1 MTTPSEQP
9 QDPNT
14 PGHQPPTTPT
24 PQPQNPQGPPPP
36 PGATPQQ
43 GQPQGG
49 PAQGGPAQGGPAQS
63 GPAQGQQP
71 QTQGQD
77 PYSNPPRQFGAQSG
91 VWNTQTALKPSEE
104 RNLGMLAHLVPAV
117 LLPLSAGTLG
127 FVGSLVIFLIYKDR
141 GPFVRQHAANSL
153 NVQIITA
160 ILLILS
166 SLLMFV
172 LIGFLFYPLVI
183 VVAVVIH
190 VIGAVKANNGEW
202 WTPPLTPQFVS

>member
-1 MTTPSEQP
+1 MTTPSNTP

-14 PGHQPPTTPT
+14 PGQQPHSP
-24 PQPQNPQGPPPP
+24 NPQGPPPP
-36 PGATPQQ
+36 PGAAPQ
-43 GQPQGG
+43 GPPQGG
-49 PAQGGPAQGGPAQS
+49 PTQPGPTQPDQGHN
-63 GPAQGQQP
+63 
-71 QTQGQD
+71 
-77 PYSNPPRQFGAQSG
+77 PYSNPQRQFPPQSG
-91 VWNTQTALKPSEE
+91 VWDTKTPLTPSEE

-117 LLPLSAGTLG
+117 LLPLSVGTLG
-127 FVGSLVIFLIYKDR
+127 FVGSLVIFLLYKDR

-183 VVAVVIH
+183 IVAVVIH

-202 WTPPLTPQFVS
+202 WTPPLTPQFVR